1 MIGVPVGA
9 EPGQAATLPSGF
21 QEQVVL
27 SGLNKPTNIVFSPDG
42 RIFVAEKGGVIKVFD
57 SLADTTPDVFA
68 DLSTNVHDYT
78 DRGLLGLAVPPNFPT
93 NPYVYV
99 LYSFDA
105 AIGGTAPRWGDGC
118 PNPPGTQDG
127 CVISGRLSRLQAS
140 GNHMV
145 GNEQVLLNDWCQQ
158 FFTHSVGSVEF
169 GPDGALYVSG
179 GDGASPTWADWG
191 QAGYPAVNP
200 CDDPPGGVGGV
211 QTAPTAEG
219 GALRSQS
226 VRAVDRTHTPL
237 GGTIIRIDPNTAQPL
252 NDNPWYASGQD
263 ANTKRIVAYGL
274 RNPYRLTFR
283 PGTSEIWVGDVGW
296 RTWEEINR
304 VVNPKA
310 AVPQNFGWPCYEGD
324 NGGLHKTSGYASAGL
339 NLCTSLY
346 NTPNSTTRP
355 YFAYNHAD
363 AVVPNDHC
371 AIDGSSPTGL
381 AFYTAG
387 MGNYPSRYNGAL
399 FFADYA
405 RSCIWAMMPG
415 AGGLPDPT
423 KIELFDGGAATPTD
437 LTVGPGGDLYY
448 ADIAGGTVRRVRY
461 FSGNQPPTAA
471 ATATPTSGP
480 APLAVQFNGTGS
492 SDPDVGDTL
501 TYAWDFTNDGTV
513 DATTASPTYTY
524 TGTGSFTAKLTVTDT
539 SGASNSTTVPISVG
553 VGAPVAVIDT
563 PDAALTWQVDDHI
576 TFSGHANSPQ
586 EGALPPSALKWE
598 LRLQHCVTDT
608 SCHTHVLQNFT
619 GVASGAFDAPD
630 HDFPS
635 HLELVLTATD
645 SGGRSSTTSVT
656 LQPKTT
662 KLNFSTNP
670 PGLTLSTVYGTE
682 AAPFSQV
689 VISGSHNTI
698 SAPSP
703 QTLNGVTYTFTGW
716 SDGGAQTHVA
726 TVPTTETTYTATF
739 TAGAPAQQG
748 LSGTVTIDGSGRP
761 LPGATVTLNPGG
773 VTTTT
778 SATGGY
784 SFDNVTSG
792 NYGVTVT
799 QGLGRCVTPHTASV
813 TVSGTTT
820 ANVAVTA
827 LHDNAG
833 YSCVDST
840 AGAYVPGTTVTPLTG
855 DDAVQQVTLPFAFP
869 FYGANYSTAWVDT
882 NGMLSFTSMP
892 SSVITRGA
900 IPSGAAPN
908 NGIYPFWT
916 DLKMDTASAL
926 RTATV
931 NGDFVLDWNNV
942 YIYGYKSYRLNFEV
956 ILSPNGNIRFN
967 YQYLDARASE
977 QGGASTVGI
986 ESPDGS
992 TAVQFSTADP
1002 VLRDTLTIL
1011 FRRT

>member
-78 DRGLLGLAVPPNFPT
+78 DRGLLGMALPPNFPT

-118 PNPPGTQDG
+118 ANPPGTQDG

-140 GNHMV
+140 GNRMV

-179 GDGASPTWADWG
+179 GDGASPTWADYG

-324 NGGLHKTSGYASAGL
+324 NGGLHKTSGYGSAGL

-363 AVVPNDHC
+363 AVVPGDNC

-381 AFYTAG
+381 AFYPAG
-387 MGNYPSRYNGAL
+387 TGNYPSRYNGAL

-423 KIELFDGGAATPTD
+423 KVELFDGGAATPTD

-448 ADIAGGTVRRVRY
+448 ADISGGTVRRVRY
-461 FSGNQPPTAA
+461 FSGNQPPTASS
-471 ATATPTSGP
+471 TANPTSGP

-492 SDPDVGDTL
+492 SDPDAGDTL
-501 TYAWDFTNDGTV
+501 SYAWDFTNDGTV
-513 DATTASPTYTY
+513 DATTASPSYTY
-524 TGTGSFTAKLTVTDT
+524 TGTGSFTAKLTVTD
-539 SGASNSTTVPISVG
+539 SGGASNSTTVPISVG
-553 VGAPVAVIDT
+553 VGAPVPVIDS
-563 PDAALTWQVDDHI
+563 PAAALTWQVDDHI

-608 SCHTHVLQNFT
+608 NCHTHVLQNFN

-645 SGGRSSTTSVT
+645 SGGRSSSTSVA

-662 KLNFSTNP
+662 KVNFVTDP
-670 PGLTLSTVYGTE
+670 PGLTVSTVYGTE

-689 VISGSHNTI
+689 VIAGSHNSI
-698 SAPSP
+698 SAPGP
-703 QTLNGVTYTFTGW
+703 QTLNGVTYNFTGW

-761 LPGATVTLNPGG
+761 LVGATVTLNPGG

-778 SATGGY
+778 SASGGY
-784 SFDNVTSG
+784 AFENVTSG

-869 FYGANYSTAWVDT
+869 FYGGNYSTAWVDT

-900 IPSGAAPN
+900 IPTASAPN
-908 NGIYPFWT
+908 NGIYPFWA
-916 DLKMDTASAL
+916 DLKMDTASQL

-942 YIYGYKSYRLNFEV
+942 HIYGYKSYRLNFEV

-992 TAVQFSTADP
+992 TAVQFSYADP
-1002 VLRDTLTIL
+1002 VLRDTLTVL